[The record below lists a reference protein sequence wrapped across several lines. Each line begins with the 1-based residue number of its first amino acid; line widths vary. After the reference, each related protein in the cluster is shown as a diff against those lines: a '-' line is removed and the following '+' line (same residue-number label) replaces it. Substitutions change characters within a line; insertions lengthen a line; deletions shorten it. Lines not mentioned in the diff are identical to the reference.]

1 MLLLLT
7 GHEEMVRGWWVT
19 DGEWM
24 DLHQSPLEFML
35 GQELDR
41 KSDRGSNKWET
52 HQPEAPD

>member
-24 DLHQSPLEFML
+24 DLHQSPLESML

-41 KSDRGSNKWET
+41 KSDMWRR
-52 HQPEAPD
+52 HLLVHLR